1 MRAAAVE
8 HRVLTTWC
16 RRRFR
21 KLQTTSRVLATTFIT
36 AVRTPCKFYDQR
48 ADHAIGHVI
57 VQLPRDGSSREL
69 NNK

>member
-36 AVRTPCKFYDQR
+36 AVRTT
-48 ADHAIGHVI
+48 
-57 VQLPRDGSSREL
+57 VQILRPASRPRDRSRDRSATT
-69 NNK
+69 